1 MKTQDNN
8 QSRLASTA
16 AQRVDALVDR
26 ARVLLGSHLPEPV
39 GPAQTPVVMLT
50 VVSQVKDL
58 ALSQLRGTDPGEVK
72 VVDLSNLAMAAT
84 DLEFELR
91 EEHERRRD
99 RSVGAVETVFERLR
113 HIDTPAE
120 LLARACVEVL
130 ACTEFSRVMLSR
142 MEDEAWVPWVI
153 HTPQSEAREV
163 QDVRIPL
170 TADAP
175 EQWVSETLQASFV
188 ASTDDVPGLS
198 PQLLDL
204 WGAHGYAV
212 APIAPA
218 GSVIGFLHADYHPA
232 RRPVDPI
239 DRDLLGVLAD
249 DIARAYE
256 RAVFV
261 DALHTRRSRIRDLIR
276 DVESSM
282 GRVATAQADL
292 AFWSTGENGEDN
304 PPDAGNAAAA
314 PARKQL
320 NGRENLTQREQEILA
335 LLVMGFSNRAIAEK
349 LVIVEGTVKSHVKHL
364 LRKFGAVNR
373 SELITYALHLDTQ
386 P

>member
-1 MKTQDNN
+1 MKTQDTGQN
-8 QSRLASTA
+8 RLASPA
-16 AQRVDALVDR
+16 GKRVDALVDR
-26 ARVLLGSHLPEPV
+26 ARALLGSHLTELARPD
-39 GPAQTPVVMLT
+39 QTPVAMLA
-50 VVSQVKDL
+50 VVSHVKDL
-58 ALSQLRGTDPGEVK
+58 TLGELRTMDPGGAK
-72 VVDLSNLAMAAT
+72 VADLSNLALAAT

-142 MEDEAWVPWVI
+142 MEDEVWVPWVI

-163 QDVRIPL
+163 QDMRIPL
-170 TADAP
+170 TAGAP
-175 EQWVSETLQASFV
+175 EQCVSQTLQASFV
-188 ASTDDVPGLS
+188 ANTDDVPGLS
-198 PQLLDL
+198 PQLLEL

-232 RRPVDPI
+232 PRPVDPI

-282 GRVATAQADL
+282 GRVAAAQADL
-292 AFWSTGENGEDN
+292 AFWSTGDDAEDGARDN
-304 PPDAGNAAAA
+304 SNAVAT
-314 PARKQL
+314 PTRKQP
-320 NGRENLTQREQEILA
+320 NGRESLTQREQEILA
-335 LLVMGFSNRAIAEK
+335 LLVLGFSNRAIAEK

-373 SELITYALHLDTQ
+373 SELIAYALQLDAQ

>member
-1 MKTQDNN
+1 MKTQENGP
-8 QSRLASTA
+8 SRPAPA
-16 AQRVDALVDR
+16 AVNRVDALVDR
-26 ARVLLGSHLPEPV
+26 ARVLLGSPLPELTRPTE
-39 GPAQTPVVMLT
+39 TPVAMLA
-50 VVSQVKDL
+50 VASQIKDL
-58 ALSQLRGTDPGEVK
+58 TLNELRTVDRGEARVA
-72 VVDLSNLAMAAT
+72 DLTNLAMAAT

-91 EEHERRRD
+91 EEHERRRH

-142 MEDEAWVPWVI
+142 MEDDVWVPWVI
-153 HTPQSEAREV
+153 HTPQSEAREI

-170 TADAP
+170 AVGAP
-175 EQWVSETLQASFV
+175 EQAVSQTLQASFV
-188 ASTDDVPGLS
+188 ATTDDPR
-198 PQLLDL
+198 LLGL

-218 GSVIGFLHADYHPA
+218 GSVIGFLHADYHPVP
-232 RRPVDPI
+232 RPVDPI

-256 RAVFV
+256 RAVFI

-282 GRVATAQADL
+282 GRVATARADL
-292 AFWSTGENGEDN
+292 ALWNTGEESEDN
-304 PPDAGNAAAA
+304 PRDNGNATTV
-314 PARKQL
+314 PDRKQPS
-320 NGRENLTQREQEILA
+320 GRENLTQREQEILA
-335 LLVMGFSNRAIAEK
+335 LLVLGFSNRAIAEK

-373 SELITYALHLDTQ
+373 SELIAYALHLDAQ